1 MKTIKNKQLASI
13 LVLLLTILFT
23 GCNKND
29 DVIYSDVVGIYEGT
43 LTTDVAGKSINSKS
57 NSTATAI
64 VTMVGDEIEVHC
76 FNDDFDTT
84 IMLNLYED
92 GDMLNTCLTGT
103 DFENMYG
110 HMMGQGNMNG
120 NMQNMSS
127 EWMQHLNNEHQNSGE
142 HFGGF
147 NMINT
152 CLTGTDFENMYGHM
166 MGQFNMNGN
175 MQNMSSEWMQHL
187 NNEHQD
193 TDEHFGG
200 FNMKNHSF
208 DYTFKM
214 ETGNFHFQG
223 TKQTKK

>member
-13 LVLLLTILFT
+13 LILLLGILFT
-23 GCNKND
+23 ACNNND
-29 DVIYSDVVGIYEGT
+29 DVVYSDVVGVYEGT

-110 HMMGQGNMNG
+110 HMMGQSNMNG

-127 EWMQHLNNEHQNSGE
+127 EWMQHLNNEHQNS
-142 HFGGF
+142 
-147 NMINT
+147 
-152 CLTGTDFENMYGHM
+152 
-166 MGQFNMNGN
+166 
-175 MQNMSSEWMQHL
+175 
-187 NNEHQD
+187 
-193 TDEHFGG
+193 DEHFGG
-200 FNMKNHSF
+200 FNMLNNSF

-214 ETGNFHFQG
+214 ETGDFHFRG
-223 TKQTKK
+223 IK